1 MSSDQ
6 AAPIPDVP
14 IPDVPVP
21 DEILRVARVESVEG
35 RRRRFAT
42 GALLTGFA
50 AVIVLLGATATH
62 GTTRIALTSDFADKP
77 LSLPGQATVL
87 LCGLVAFVL
96 ALLFMLVPLPLG
108 RRRVTSIVFG
118 LLVVVGFIAWSA
130 SGRDLPFQLSNQLVQ
145 TIVLATPLMFG
156 ALAGSVGERAGVIN
170 VAIEGHFLAA
180 AFLAWFV
187 GSVTG
192 SVAAGLVGAMAAG
205 LVMAMLLTVFALRYL
220 VNQVV
225 LGVVLNVLASGV
237 TGFLYDKLTFKPE
250 LTDKYSNSVVMAPHA
265 IPGLAKIPFLGPILF
280 DQTALVYIAY
290 VAIPLVWLLLF
301 RTRWGL
307 RVRAVGEHPAAADT
321 VGINVNRTRYS
332 AMVLAGLLAGLG
344 GAFFTIGFGGSF
356 SKDLTSGYGF
366 IALAAVI
373 MGRWH
378 PIRAVGMALFFGF
391 VQQLQQQIGLLGTPI
406 PQEVLQMFPYL
417 ATIIA
422 VAGLV
427 GKVRAPA
434 ADGEPYV
441 KA

>member
-1 MSSDQ
+1 VS
-6 AAPIPDVP
+6 AADTHPA
-14 IPDVPVP
+14 VPVP
-21 DEILRVARVESVEG
+21 DQVLRIARVESVEA
-35 RRRRFAT
+35 RRRRVAT
-42 GALLTGFA
+42 GALLAAFA
-50 AVIVLLGATATH
+50 AVIVLLGLTATH
-62 GTTRIALTSDFADKP
+62 GSTRIALTSSFADKP
-77 LSLPGQATVL
+77 LSLPGQTTVL
-87 LCGLVAFVL
+87 VCGVVALAL
-96 ALLFMLVPLPLG
+96 ALLFMLISLPLG
-108 RRRVTSIVFG
+108 RRRVTSIAFG
-118 LLVVVGFIAWSA
+118 VLVVVGFIAWSA
-130 SGRDLPFQLSNQLVQ
+130 AGRDLPFQLSNQLVQ

-187 GSVTG
+187 GAVTG

-237 TGFLYDKLTFKPE
+237 TGFLYDKLTSTPE
-250 LTDKYSNSVVMAPHA
+250 LSAKYSNSVVMAAHA
-265 IPGLAKIPFLGPILF
+265 VPGLSKIPFFGPILF
-280 DQTALVYIAY
+280 EQTALVYIAY
-290 VAIPLVWLLLF
+290 VAIPLVWVLLF

-332 AMVLAGLLAGLG
+332 AMVLAGLG

-356 SKDLTSGYGF
+356 TKDLTSGYGF

-441 KA
+441 KG

>member
-1 MSSDQ
+1 MSTDQ
-6 AAPIPDVP
+6 AAPIPAAP
-14 IPDVPVP
+14 IPDQV
-21 DEILRVARVESVEG
+21 LRVARVESVEA

-42 GALLTGFA
+42 GALLAAFA
-50 AVIVLLGATATH
+50 AVIVLLGVTATH
-62 GTTRIALTSDFADKP
+62 GTTRIALTSNFADKP
-77 LSLPGQATVL
+77 LSLPGQTTVL
-87 LCGLVAFVL
+87 LCGIVAL
-96 ALLFMLVPLPLG
+96 ALALVFMLVPLPLG
-108 RRRVTSIVFG
+108 RRRVTSIAFG

-130 SGRDLPFQLSNQLVQ
+130 AGRDLPFQLSNQLVQ

-187 GSVTG
+187 GAVTG

-237 TGFLYDKLTFKPE
+237 TGFLYDKLTSTPE
-250 LTDKYSNSVVMAPHA
+250 LSEKYSTSVVMAPHA
-265 IPGLAKIPFLGPILF
+265 VPGLAKIPFIGPILF
-280 DQTALVYIAY
+280 EQTALVYIAY
-290 VAIPLVWLLLF
+290 FAIPLVWVLLF

-332 AMVLAGLLAGLG
+332 AMMLAGLLAGLG

-356 SKDLTSGYGF
+356 TKDLTSGYGF

-378 PIRAVGMALFFGF
+378 PISAVGMALFFGF

-441 KA
+441 KG